1 MEHGVEHKEP
11 LVWDLSDKDKSE
23 LLNFALRYVT

>member
-1 MEHGVEHKEP
+1 MGGTQEP

-23 LLNFALRYVT
+23 LLNFALLYVT